1 MDMSVDKREVY
12 SVTEVAKL
20 MGISRTHVLRKI
32 KVGEIPATKVGK
44 TYIINRSDL
53 PGIYRHIT
61 DKDKKE
67 VETAVNRTLSEYE
80 DVIRKLGNT

>member
-1 MDMSVDKREVY
+1 MGADKKEAY

-32 KVGEIPATKVGK
+32 ESGEIAATKVGN
-44 TYIINRSDL
+44 TYIINKGDL

-80 DVIRKLGNT
+80 EVIRKLGKT